1 MSRGWT
7 PISDTRTG
15 NNTLNNDDKRVDA
28 LIDGMKEAPTEA
40 ALLQAGYDFQRYV
53 MDQML
58 TCGIA
63 SLPFLQA
70 ARSDVKGYVHCVA
83 TRSRS
88 RPRGWTGHDPCDKMP
103 TVPPSGFRE

>member
-7 PISDTRTG
+7 PISDTLTG

-70 ARSDVKGYVHCVA
+70 ARSDVKGYVHLRGYKIPFE
-83 TRSRS
+83 TTWLD
-88 RPRGWTGHDPCDKMP
+88 RP
-103 TVPPSGFRE
+103 